1 MFESGLLTSFVP
13 EILMV
18 IGYLLC
24 LFVPHQSTNNSPIEY
39 TTIVAH
45 AATVEHAQTSTYVVS
60 ITDFKVTAIKILV
73 ESVQFHAFV
82 QKSLGYFS
90 ETSFGVS
97 AGLTFIQFSRPPPS
111 AIS

>member
-1 MFESGLLTSFVP
+1 MFESGLLVTFIP

-24 LFVPHQSTNNSPIEY
+24 LIVPQHSTNNSPLEY
-39 TTIVAH
+39 TTTVAH
-45 AATVEHAQTSTYVVS
+45 VSTVERAQTSTYSVS
-60 ITDFKVTAIKILV
+60 ITDFYDTAIIILV

-90 ETSFGVS
+90 VTPFGIS

-111 AIS
+111 VIS